1 MPVGDVNSSE
11 RGSGARYNDGKPD
24 LSLIPLD
31 IIARSLVV
39 EATARDGHLGTSLLR
54 LGQFQRTGNVVHLD
68 AAIRLMRNAWF
79 DCARVFEYGRN
90 KYAAWNWAKGMA
102 WSIPLACAA
111 RHAVKELYLDEFLD
125 GESGLPHAGHY
136 LANLVMLRTFVETF
150 PSGNDLPPPEFFK
163 PEEASDA

>member
-31 IIARSLVV
+31 IIARSFNKFGRVLVTN
-39 EATARDGHLGTSLLR
+39 ALDTSLLR
-54 LGQFQRTGNVVHLD
+54 LGQFQRTGDVAELD
-68 AAIRLMRNAWF
+68 DAIALIRASWI

-90 KYAAWNWAKGMA
+90 KYAAWNWAKGMD

-111 RHAVKELYLDEFLD
+111 RHAVKELYLGEDLDTREFIPTAELAADVTVGPFSVIGPDVIIGPGSVD
-125 GESGLPHAGHY
+125 G
-136 LANLVMLRTFVETF
+136 
-150 PSGNDLPPPEFFK
+150 
-163 PEEASDA
+163 